1 MLNLR
6 ACLNSLR
13 RAAPGL
19 WTGLFPACGLAFLL
33 GVILYTGLS
42 GTAPIPVFEDIRN
55 SHQKSDALLLDR
67 NGMVIHEL
75 RVNDKGRRLDWTGL
89 QDISP
94 AMVKAVC
101 RVEDRRFYRHRGVDW
116 YAVVSA
122 ALKNPFAEKSRG
134 ASTITMQLAAL
145 TGKGLKPG
153 ASRRSFSQ
161 KYQQML
167 AALNIEK
174 AWSKEQIM
182 EAYLNLITYRGE
194 LQGIAAASRGLFNKD
209 PSGLNDAESYI
220 LASLI
225 TSPGALIETTITRA
239 CRAAQSGAP
248 AAPQICDDIRAT
260 ARERLGIHYAISPA
274 VADAPHVARKLLKGG
289 RTQAR
294 STLDG
299 RLQRF
304 AAGALSRQLSS
315 LRDDHVFDGA
325 VLVVE
330 NRTGEI
336 LAYVGNSGSSPGAP
350 ASAPFVDGVT
360 ALRQA
365 GSTLKP
371 LLYELALEK
380 KYLTASSIIEDS
392 PLNIS
397 TPSGLYVPQNYDKS
411 FRGNVTVRT
420 ALSAS
425 MNVPAVKTVLLAGYG
440 DFYDRLKKLG
450 FDSLTRN
457 AEFYGYSLALGAAD
471 ISLIELTN
479 AYRALAN
486 GGKWSELKLAFDVP
500 AKKSRRV
507 LDANASYII
516 ADILADREARSA
528 TFGLENPLSTR
539 FWSAAKT
546 GTSKDMRDNWCIGF
560 SDRYTVGV
568 WVGNFSG
575 QPMRNVSGVTGAAP
589 VWLEVMNYLH
599 EGRPSVVP
607 RRPEGIVTARV
618 SFEDGES
625 AREEFFLKGTEPV
638 TPVKVSAYQRPRITY
653 PADEMLIAID
663 PEIPEESQFVP
674 FRFEADKGKFH
685 LVING
690 RQMASESS
698 VVLWKPQPGRYELSL
713 VDEAKRVVDKVS
725 FMVK

>member
-6 ACLNSLR
+6 PRLNSFLPFR
-13 RAAPGL
+13 PGFFL
-19 WTGLFPACGLAFLL
+19 ACGLVFLFA
-33 GVILYTGLS
+33 VIAYTGMT
-42 GTAPIPVFEDIRN
+42 GTVRPVPVFEDIRD
-55 SHQKSDALLLDR
+55 SCKKSDAFLLDR
-67 NGMVIHEL
+67 NGIVLHEL
-75 RVNDKGRRLDWTGL
+75 RVNDNGRRLDWISL
-89 QDISP
+89 PDISP

-101 RVEDRRFYRHRGVDW
+101 QVEDRRFYRHHGVDW
-116 YAVVSA
+116 YAVLA
-122 ALKNPFAEKSRG
+122 AAVKNPFAAKRRG

-145 TGKGLKPG
+145 ADKGLKPR
-153 ASRRSFSQ
+153 ASRRDLGQ
-161 KYQQML
+161 KRDQML
-167 AALNIEK
+167 AALNLEK
-174 AWSKEQIM
+174 TWSKDLIL

-209 PSGLNDAESYI
+209 PNGLNDAESYI

-225 TSPGALIETTITRA
+225 TSPGSSIEETVTRA
-239 CRAAQSGAP
+239 CRAAGSGNA
-248 AAPQICDDIRAT
+248 AAPDICEDIRVT
-260 ARERLGIHYAISPA
+260 ARERLGAHYAISPV

-289 RTQAR
+289 RTEAR

-304 AAGALSRQLSS
+304 AAGALSQQLSS
-315 LRDDHVFDGA
+315 LRDDYVFDGA
-325 VLVVE
+325 VIVVE

-336 LAYVGNSGSSPGAP
+336 LAYVGNSGSS

-371 LLYELALEK
+371 FLYELALEK

-392 PLNIS
+392 PLNIT
-397 TPSGLYVPQNYDKS
+397 TPSGLYVPQNYDKV
-411 FRGNVTVRT
+411 FRGNVSLRT

-425 MNVPAVKTVLLAGYG
+425 MNVPAVKTVLLVGVG
-440 DFYDRLKKLG
+440 DFYDRLRKLG

-471 ISLIELTN
+471 ISLYELAN

-486 GGKWSELKLAFDVP
+486 GGKWSEMKLAFDTPV
-500 AKKSRRV
+500 KKARRA
-507 LDANASYII
+507 LDANAAFVI
-516 ADILADREARSA
+516 ANILSDREARSA
-528 TFGLENPLSTR
+528 TFGLENPLSTK

-560 SDRYTVGV
+560 SDKYTVGV

-589 VWLEVMNYLH
+589 VWLEIMNYLH
-599 EGRPSVVP
+599 ADRPSSRPQQPDGVVAAK
-607 RRPEGIVTARV
+607 I
-618 SFEDGES
+618 SFDNAGGR
-625 AREEFFLKGTEPV
+625 AREEYYIKGTEPV
-638 TPVKVSAYQRPRITY
+638 APVQVSAYQRPRITY

-663 PEIPEESQFVP
+663 PEIPEDSQFVP
-674 FRFEADKGKFH
+674 FRFEPEKGNFH
-685 LVING
+685 WVING
-690 RQMASESS
+690 KQMESGS
-698 VVLWKPQPGRYELSL
+698 NVVLWKPQPGKYELSI
-713 VDEAKRVVDKVS
+713 VDEAQHVIDKVN
-725 FMVK
+725 FIVK